1 MENVSLSCYNSSTM
15 LRVSEPD
22 LIEIVGKPNFEF
34 ADFCR
39 SVRLE
44 EGLSQAQ
51 MAAKLSMTTRA
62 YEKLESGDSNP
73 SSDTLL
79 ALLIIRAK
87 RRSINLK
94 AIFL

>member
-1 MENVSLSCYNSSTM
+1 M

-22 LIEIVGKPNFEF
+22 LIEVVGRPKFEF
-34 ADFCR
+34 AHFCR

-44 EGLSQAQ
+44 ESLSQAQ
-51 MAAKLSMTTRA
+51 MAAKLGMTTRA
-62 YEKLESGDSNP
+62 YEKLEAGDSNP

-79 ALLIIRAK
+79 ALLVIRAK
-87 RRSINLK
+87 KRSINLK